1 MNTKTTRAIVGAVVA
16 MSLMANAVMAQQ
28 ADADKP
34 QKKFSE
40 TRDPVVTEST
50 TTNGITSLRVA
61 SADGKELATYNIDLR
76 THYKPATK
84 ASENIRRWES
94 YKFGAFVCYSLNT
107 FVGDEFAQGPASL
120 YRPSKLNV
128 PSWAKLFRQAGMGYA
143 VLTTRHTSEFLL
155 WPSKTS
161 TQTVAATV
169 EPTDVVKAF
178 VESCRKEGVA
188 PGLYYCMW
196 NKGEHAR
203 ATIMAQLYELAH
215 NYGPIPYFW
224 IDLLQC
230 APNDLSPQTVYDLL
244 KSLQPDC
251 IVILNQGI
259 QDGSGIVYFP
269 TDVMNGENLLPPVG
283 GHQKERTVEGVKYY
297 LPMECDLVSQSW
309 DQGNSGAP
317 GSWFT
322 YGAGLKV
329 PPSAPKPAAQL
340 VKHFRAAYRLGASN
354 VLLSFAP
361 DHSGI
366 YRPEDCAMILEL
378 KKAIDDPSM
387 YPAAL
392 NLNLNAKVTASNIYR
407 NDPTYGPASAVDD
420 HSATRW
426 ATDDGTTSAWLEV
439 DLGKPETLGRAV
451 IEQAYPE
458 LKRIRKFAIE
468 YQHGDEWKTCY
479 QGENP
484 GARLDFTFGPV
495 SARRVRL
502 NVIES
507 TDGPT
512 ISEFQVYPPA
522 TGK

>member
-1 MNTKTTRAIVGAVVA
+1 MNTKTTRAIAGAVVA

-61 SADGKELATYNIDLR
+61 SADGKELATSKIDLR
-76 THYKPATK
+76 MHYKPATE
-84 ASENIRRWES
+84 ASKNIRRWES
-94 YKFGAFVCYSLNT
+94 YEFGAFIHFNLNT

-161 TQTVAATV
+161 TQTVTATV

-188 PGLYYCMW
+188 P
-196 NKGEHAR
+196 
-203 ATIMAQLYELAH
+203 
-215 NYGPIPYFW
+215 
-224 IDLLQC
+224 
-230 APNDLSPQTVYDLL
+230 
-244 KSLQPDC
+244 
-251 IVILNQGI
+251 
-259 QDGSGIVYFP
+259 
-269 TDVMNGENLLPPVG
+269 
-283 GHQKERTVEGVKYY
+283 
-297 LPMECDLVSQSW
+297 
-309 DQGNSGAP
+309 
-317 GSWFT
+317 
-322 YGAGLKV
+322 
-329 PPSAPKPAAQL
+329 
-340 VKHFRAAYRLGASN
+340 
-354 VLLSFAP
+354 

-378 KKAIDDPSM
+378 KKAIADPSM

-392 NLNLNAKVTASNIYR
+392 NLNAKATASNIYR
-407 NDPTYGPASAVDD
+407 NDPTYGPVSAVDD

-439 DLGKPETLGRAV
+439 DLGKPATLGRAV

-468 YQHGDEWKTCY
+468 YQHGNEWKACY

-484 GARLDFTFGPV
+484 GKELDVTFDPV
-495 SARRVRL
+495 SARHVRL
-502 NVIES
+502 NIIKS

-512 ISEFQVYPPA
+512 ISEFQLYPPA
-522 TGK
+522 ISN